1 MPGVPPPST
10 VAGKPVSP
18 IGYGMM
24 NLTLHG
30 TVSHDD
36 AIKSLKAAVNNG
48 ANFWNGGLFYG
59 PPDANSLVLLKD
71 YFTKYPEDASKI
83 VLSVKG
89 AYNPITHTPECQPES
104 IRAAVDEALRL
115 LDGTHPIDLFECA
128 RIDPK
133 VPVEDMVETLA
144 ELIKEGKIGSYGLS
158 EVNANTIRRAHAV
171 HPCAG
176 VEVEISLFSRHA
188 LEKGGIVD
196 TCHELGIP
204 IIGYSV
210 LDRGWLTGQLKT
222 RADLP
227 KDDVRH
233 HFPRFQ
239 PGAFEQN
246 VKLAEFVEGVAK
258 KKGVT
263 PAQVAI
269 AWVKQHGVLAIPGA
283 TKASRVE
290 ENSKEI
296 ELTDTEMAELQ
307 QAVDKFQVVGFR
319 YPELFVAALDQ

>member
-1 MPGVPPPST
+1 MPGNLPPST
-10 VAGKPVSP
+10 IAGKPVNP

-24 NLTLHG
+24 NLTALG
-30 TVSHDD
+30 TVSHED
-36 AIKSLKAAVNNG
+36 AIKSLKAAVDNG

-59 PPDANSLVLLKD
+59 PPDANSLVLLNN
-71 YFTKYPEDASKI
+71 YFTQYPEDATKV

-89 AYNPITHTPECQPES
+89 AYNYATLTPNCTPEG
-104 IRAAVDEALRL
+104 IRASVDEALRQ

-128 RIDPK
+128 RIDPN
-133 VPVEDMVETLA
+133 VPVEDMVKTLA

-171 HPCAG
+171 HRCAG

-204 IIGYSV
+204 IIGYGV
-210 LDRGWLTGQLKT
+210 LDRGWLSGQFKT
-222 RADLP
+222 LEDIP
-227 KDDVRH
+227 KNDPRH

-239 PGAFEQN
+239 PGNFEQN
-246 VKLAEFVEGVAK
+246 MKLAEFIQGIAK

-263 PAQVAI
+263 PAHVAI
-269 AWVKQHGVLAIPGA
+269 AWVKQHGVLTIPGA
-283 TKASRVE
+283 TKASRVK
-290 ENSKEI
+290 ENTQEV
-296 ELTDTEMAELQ
+296 ELTDSEMGEIQEAL
-307 QAVDKFQVVGFR
+307 DKFEVAGFR
-319 YPELFVAALDQ
+319 YPELFAAGLSQ